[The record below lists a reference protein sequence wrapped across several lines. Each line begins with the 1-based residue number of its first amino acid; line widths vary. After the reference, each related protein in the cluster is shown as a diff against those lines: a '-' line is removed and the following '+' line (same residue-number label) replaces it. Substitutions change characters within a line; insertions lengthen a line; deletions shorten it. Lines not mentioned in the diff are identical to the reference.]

1 MRVDAPAV
9 VEALS
14 KDMEFVAHGLSAV
27 LPHRPLLHHLRV
39 LEPLLFVG
47 VFQLELFE
55 LGGVRDLVP
64 LR

>member
-1 MRVDAPAV
+1 MRVDAPTV

-14 KDMEFVAHGLSAV
+14 QDMEFVAHGLSAV
-27 LPHRPLLHHLRV
+27 LPHWTLLHHLWM

-55 LGGVRDLVP
+55 LGCVCDLVP